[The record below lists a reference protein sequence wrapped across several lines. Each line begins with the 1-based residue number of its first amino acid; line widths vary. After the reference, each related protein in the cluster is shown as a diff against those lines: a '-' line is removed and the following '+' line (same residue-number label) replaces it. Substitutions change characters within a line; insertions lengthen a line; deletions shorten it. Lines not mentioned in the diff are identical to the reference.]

1 MVLKFV
7 PHKCAK
13 KGKTRSPRKKG
24 DCTVSANIIEQTNKN
39 LTGLYRTISEMK
51 KGSESLYNGEKQSTY
66 FLHFSSILCTCS
78 IYILIVCVQIIASD
92 ITR

>member
-1 MVLKFV
+1 MC
-7 PHKCAK
+7 HTIA
-13 KGKTRSPRKKG
+13 RKKAKLDHHERKS

-66 FLHFSSILCTCS
+66 FFAL
-78 IYILIVCVQIIASD
+78 
-92 ITR
+92 